1 MPRYAAIRRVML
13 MTVLSAAS
21 LLPATILATPANM
34 PTFSATYSVR
44 YGILRGTM
52 ALELERDSS
61 GYIYRTSLRPRGVAS
76 WLRRGEI
83 RETTELAMMDG
94 QFRPLNYESNDT
106 IANPARWARYEFDY
120 ADGRVTGE
128 YKQRAVNEPM
138 RSAGHNRIS
147 AQVAIM
153 LALQSKSALSE
164 YWIFDR
170 ARWRAFHFEVI
181 PKQRAKTPS
190 GNFDTVEVRYARAD
204 DSKSWSL
211 QCAPELNYLPVM
223 IEFREGG
230 KIKSR
235 AVLTDYRIE
244 HQDDLMHATS
254 KEITSRPGPGNQAQ

>member
-1 MPRYAAIRRVML
+1 ML
-13 MTVLSAAS
+13 MIVPAIIG
-21 LLPATILATPANM
+21 LLPITILAAPDAM

-44 YGILRGTM
+44 YGLLRGSMT
-52 ALELERDSS
+52 LELERGDS
-61 GYIYRTSLRPRGVAS
+61 GHVYRTSLRPRGVAS

-120 ADGRVTGE
+120 AHGRVTGE

-138 RSAGHNRIS
+138 RSGGHNRIS
-147 AQVAIM
+147 AQVGIM
-153 LALQSKSALSE
+153 LALQSKTALSE

-181 PKQRAKTPS
+181 PEQRVKTPA
-190 GNFDTVEVRYARAD
+190 GDFDTVEVRYGRAD

-211 QCAPELNYLPVM
+211 HCAPQLNYLPVM
-223 IEFREGG
+223 IVFRDDG

-235 AVLTDYRIE
+235 AVLTDYSIE
-244 HQDDLMHATS
+244 H
-254 KEITSRPGPGNQAQ
+254 

>member
-13 MTVLSAAS
+13 MTVLAAAS

-52 ALELERDSS
+52 TLALERDGS

-76 WLRRGEI
+76 WLRRGDI
-83 RETTELAMMDG
+83 RETSRLRLVEG
-94 QFRPLNYESNDT
+94 QIRPLDYQSVDT
-106 IANPARWARYEFDY
+106 IANPPRRSNYYF
-120 ADGRVTGE
+120 ADSPGQVTGD
-128 YKQRAVNEPM
+128 YKSYAVNEPM
-138 RSAGHNRIS
+138 RSGGHNRIS

-170 ARWRAFHFEVI
+170 ARWRAFHFEVM
-181 PKQRAKTPS
+181 PEQRAKTPS
-190 GNFDTVEVRYARAD
+190 GNFDTVEVRYARDD

-211 QCAPELNYLPVM
+211 HCAPELDYLPVM

-235 AVLTDYRIE
+235 AVLTDYSIE
-244 HQDDLMHATS
+244 HQDDPMHATS
-254 KEITSRPGPGNQAQ
+254 RGITSRSGPGNQAQ